1 MAFAWAC
8 CLAVFLWVMDLML
21 GWAGM
26 EDTQQTRGVSF
37 EVALRIAEP
46 AETIAAAAAG
56 AAADTEKIVAQVWG
70 DLFEMVQVVEP
81 PGTCLV
87 VGGFGIVDQ
96 KAYTDSGGAETLQEQ
111 AACNKRVVEWVDS
124 HLMVELGLAGVLQAV
139 AEEQFDEEEQE
150 LTAGC
155 LYQMHYQ
162 LFYDLLQ
169 KVKICPHW
177 TVNGLRTMILSEQV
191 EAWLALS
198 ASRLTLACLL
208 KFVLTCEPT

>member
-1 MAFAWAC
+1 M
-8 CLAVFLWVMDLML
+8 
-21 GWAGM
+21 
-26 EDTQQTRGVSF
+26 RGVSF
-37 EVALRIAEP
+37 EVALRIVGP

-70 DLFEMVQVVEP
+70 DLLEMVQVVEP

-87 VGGFGIVDQ
+87 VGGFDIVDQ

-124 HLMVELGLAGVLQAV
+124 HLVVELGPAGVLQAA
-139 AEEQFDEEEQE
+139 AEEQFDEAEQE

-162 LFYDLLQ
+162 LFQDLLQ

-177 TVNGLRTMILSEQV
+177 TVNGLRKMILSEQV
-191 EAWLALS
+191 EAWLTLS
-198 ASRLTLACLL
+198 ESRLTLACLL
-208 KFVLTCEPT
+208 KFVLTCELLERAFQEI